1 MITAEALR
9 AIPIFAPLPDA
20 TLDYLAGAVED
31 IQLVPGEYFA
41 HEGDERA
48 LFVVVEGGAEI
59 TKVVNGDERVI
70 GTRKPGQFF
79 GEVPMTLST
88 PFPASGRAGRASRII
103 KVDVTAFYTLAAMA
117 PSVPARVAA
126 LARRY
131 LDSLQV
137 IAAEAPETDIRL
149 IGPRNEAKTHRI
161 ARFLTRN
168 QVAFDQVTTEAVPEA
183 AVPGSGVAASGV
195 PGSAAPGSGVP
206 AGAGAADVGEA
217 ASSVAD
223 SGGADAAASEFPVL
237 EAAGGVRLVDPS
249 MREVAVA
256 VGLDVE
262 PSAAE
267 YDVVILGAGPAG
279 LTAAVNGAA
288 EGLRTVIIE
297 SLAPGGQAGTSTRIE
312 NYTGF
317 PYGISGDDLASR
329 ALKQAKR
336 LGAEIVVT
344 RTVEAIRP
352 AVGGARDAAGLPD
365 AAGADDVPDGDGLD
379 EAPDGDRVGGHEIVL
394 DGGDT
399 LRAAVVIVATG
410 VEWRDLPV
418 AGVERFLGNGVYYG
432 AARSDAAVAKGADVC
447 IIGAGNSAGQAALFF
462 SRHARSV
469 TMLVRGESLEASMS
483 RYLIDQIESHGG
495 IGVETRSEVVGLHG
509 ADGLTSVDVR
519 SRHAGEPG
527 TTTERPF
534 TVVFVMIGADAVT
547 GWLPAEIA
555 RDGRGYILTGADAA
569 ASGSWP
575 EARRPF
581 ALESSTPGVF
591 AVGDVRSGSVKRVAA
606 GVGEGGMAIAF
617 VHQYLALER
626 GSVGA

>member
-1 MITAEALR
+1 MITVDGLR
-9 AIPIFAPLPDA
+9 AIPIFAPLPDE
-20 TLDYLAGAVED
+20 TLRYLVGAVED

-48 LFVVVEGGAEI
+48 LFVVTEGGAEI
-59 TKVVNGDERVI
+59 TKIVNGEERVI

-88 PFPASGRAGRASRII
+88 PFPASGRASQASRII

-117 PSVPARVAA
+117 PSVPARVAS

-131 LDSLQV
+131 LDSLQA
-137 IAAEAPETDIRL
+137 IAAEVPETDIRL
-149 IGPRNEAKTHRI
+149 IGPRLDAKTHLV

-168 QVAFDQVTTEAVPEA
+168 QVAFDRVTL
-183 AVPGSGVAASGV
+183 
-195 PGSAAPGSGVP
+195 
-206 AGAGAADVGEA
+206 
-217 ASSVAD
+217 
-223 SGGADAAASEFPVL
+223 DAAAAAASDVEVAPGAPPAEPAASAVPAASYPVL
-237 EAAGGVRLVDPS
+237 ETAAGARLEDPT
-249 MREVAVA
+249 MREVAIA
-256 VGLDVE
+256 IGLDVE
-262 PSAAE
+262 PASAR

-297 SLAPGGQAGTSTRIE
+297 QLAPGGQAGTSTRIE

-317 PYGISGDDLASR
+317 PFGISGDDLASR

-344 RTVEAIRP
+344 RTVEAIRT
-352 AVGGARDAAGLPD
+352 DA
-365 AAGADDVPDGDGLD
+365 
-379 EAPDGDRVGGHEIVL
+379 EGHVIVL
-394 DGGDT
+394 DGGGT

-418 AGVERFLGNGVYYG
+418 AGVERHLGNGVYYG
-432 AARSDAAVAKGADVC
+432 AARSDAAVAKGAEVA
-447 IIGAGNSAGQAALFF
+447 IIGAGNSAGQAAIFF

-469 TMLVRGESLEASMS
+469 TLLVRGASLEASMS
-483 RYLIDQIESHGG
+483 RYLIDQIAAIDG
-495 IGVETRSEVVGLHG
+495 IRVQIRSEVVGLHG
-509 ADGLTSVDVR
+509 TDALEGVDVIDR
-519 SRHAGEPG
+519 
-527 TTTERPF
+527 TTDEVARRDF

-547 GWLPAEIA
+547 GWLPPDVA
-555 RDGRGYILTGADAA
+555 RDERGYLLTGPDAA
-569 ASGSWP
+569 ATGAWT
-575 EARRPF
+575 EERRPF

-591 AVGDVRSGSVKRVAA
+591 AIGDVRSGSVKRVAA

-617 VHQYLALER
+617 VHQYLALPR
-626 GSVGA
+626 PRAARAR